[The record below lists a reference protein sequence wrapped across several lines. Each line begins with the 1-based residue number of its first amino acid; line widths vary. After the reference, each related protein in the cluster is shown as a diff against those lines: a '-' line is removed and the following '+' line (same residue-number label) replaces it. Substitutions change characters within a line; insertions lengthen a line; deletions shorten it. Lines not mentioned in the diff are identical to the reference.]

1 MTRVLARFARSRI
14 RWLASPTAAGVA
26 LLFALALPAE
36 AEITIRV
43 AIIEQARAVEVRG
56 AQLRVRP
63 LPECISCRAHVAPDV
78 LRVLAR
84 GSGVEVDGKSFASG
98 ARIDADQP
106 LRLNGR
112 EYVGT
117 IEVVRSGDGLV
128 VVNEL
133 PLEEYLAGVL
143 RAEVSERWPAEMLR
157 AQAIASRTY
166 AAYHRQLNANKPFH
180 VIASTAHQQFFGRVP
195 PGSPIHEA
203 VRGTAGQVLRLDGE
217 LFPAFY
223 HTESG
228 GVTEDPRT
236 VFAARNMPPLRPVR
250 CAFVTQ
256 SPHYYWQL
264 ELSLA
269 DLADVMRRAGM
280 PVGGIVSVE
289 VVERTETL
297 RALTVVVQGTDDVAR
312 LRGNDLRRIV
322 GYDRLKSTLFAVAV
336 TGDRV
341 RFSGRG
347 YGHGVGMCQWCAKTM
362 AEHGQTAEEILMF
375 FYPGS
380 VLSTLPSS

>member
-1 MTRVLARFARSRI
+1 MKRRLS
-14 RWLASPTAAGVA
+14 WLAAAALLLGLAAGA
-26 LLFALALPAE
+26 ADADA
-36 AEITIRV
+36 TIRV
-43 AIIEQARAVEVRG
+43 AIVDQARAVELRA

-63 LPECISCRAHVAPDV
+63 VGPCATCGVHVVPDV
-78 LRVLAR
+78 LRALAR
-84 GSGVEVDGKSFASG
+84 GSGVEVDGRSYVVG
-98 ARIDADQP
+98 ARIDAEQP

-112 EYVGT
+112 DYGGS
-117 IEVVRSGDGLV
+117 IEILRSGDGLV

-166 AAYHRQLNANKPFH
+166 AAYHRQLNASKPFH
-180 VIASTAHQQFFGRVP
+180 VIASTAHQGYFGRVP
-195 PGSPIHEA
+195 LGSPIHEA
-203 VRGTAGQVLRLDGE
+203 VRVTAGQVLRLGGE

-250 CAFVTQ
+250 CAYVTE
-256 SPHYYWQL
+256 SPHFYWHL

-269 DLADVMRRAGM
+269 ELADLLGRAGTSIGE
-280 PVGGIVSVE
+280 VLSVDVAE
-289 VVERTETL
+289 RTDTFRALSVVVE
-297 RALTVVVQGTDDVAR
+297 GTTGGAR
-312 LRGNDLRRIV
+312 LRGNDFRRVV
-322 GYDRLKSTLFAVAV
+322 GYDRLKSTLFAVALS
-336 TGDRV
+336 GDRV
-341 RFSGRG
+341 RFTGRG

-362 AEHGQTAEEILMF
+362 ADHGHTAEAIVAF

-380 VLSTLPSS
+380 ALSTLSSP